1 MSDLSIRTFSGASP
15 TTTAR
20 ITPPGPATVQQA
32 VAQPLLNSHAAVTQA
47 STTAAVQPRY
57 SQSDERSVQEQ
68 SNRQHASTEVPPTH
82 QELAETVNYLNRFL
96 QRFDTALQF
105 DIDQHYG
112 EMVIRIV
119 DRQNKEVIRQIPS
132 EETLAFAKFFKDLE
146 EHSPALPEPSHG
158 SVSADGL
165 HLKLEGLLL
174 DTRV

>member
-1 MSDLSIRTFSGASP
+1 MSDLSIRTFSGANL
-15 TTTAR
+15 TTTTR

-32 VAQPLLNSHAAVTQA
+32 VAQPLLNPQAAVVQA
-47 STTAAVQPRY
+47 PTAATVQARNPHNDENNIRQQG
-57 SQSDERSVQEQ
+57 STGQQS
-68 SNRQHASTEVPPTH
+68 STETLPTRE
-82 QELAETVNYLNRFL
+82 ELAETVNYLNRFL

-146 EHSPALPEPSHG
+146 EHSPALPEPAG
-158 SVSADGL
+158 SASIDGL